1 MGSLTIGSSSASK
14 KKERKKERK
23 KRKNEGKR
31 NKKKRRRKTVH
42 VHFSTQ
48 SLSFVS
54 PPWNIIYISFSLS
67 LSLSLYIY
75 FFSFLCRNST
85 NRREIMNWIGTHAHT
100 HTHSVPESSGGVEN
114 DVLVRSSA
122 LIISKFFERSRRRLH
137 THTHTHTRTHVH
149 TRYNADK

>member
-100 HTHSVPESSGGVEN
+100 HTQRTWIVRRSWKRRACS
-114 DVLVRSSA
+114 LVGLNYFKVFRAKPPPAS
-122 LIISKFFERSRRRLH
+122 
-137 THTHTHTRTHVH
+137 HTHTHTRTHVH